1 LSVEDIRQEL
11 YLMCIEVSSGESS
24 YNPIL
29 GTVRAY
35 IMGRLWGLVRRWRE
49 AQSLPD
55 DVDGDAL
62 TPKHLQVQSVEQQL
76 IDRQN
81 REEREYALNSHGVGR
96 SDKPQTSL
104 HIVCNVLS
112 RRDAAKYLGITR
124 EAVRQRV
131 HREDRSLSEN
141 HIVAG
146 GCVNAAV
153 AGASDHSHS
162 IVNER
167 ENTNNGNELA
177 YTLIQAMP

>member
-1 LSVEDIRQEL
+1 MLTADELFQDLCGETHKFSRCCVLSVEDIRQEL

-35 IMGRLWGLVRRWRE
+35 IMGRLWGLVHRWRE

-55 DVDGDAL
+55 EADGDAL

-81 REEREYALNSHGVGR
+81 REEREYALNSHGGGR

-112 RRDAAKYLGITR
+112 RRDAAKFLGITR

-131 HREDRSLSEN
+131 HREEKHLNNADAESLR
-141 HIVAG
+141 
-146 GCVNAAV
+146 CNA
-153 AGASDHSHS
+153 
-162 IVNER
+162 I
-167 ENTNNGNELA
+167 
-177 YTLIQAMP
+177 